1 MGIRYTLELSEEQS
15 EIIKI
20 ALEEYFRLRMNQTW
34 DFADSMCFE
43 DLEKNHT
50 GEEFNKR
57 IENRDMFRD
66 ELEKLLKKVHP
77 LQFRGNKFRE
87 QTIEM
92 RRAQDIWQVI
102 RYKLWTSKHTDAYN
116 WCVDSRKPMN
126 MSDEPL
132 PKMERVEDEVQ

>member
-34 DFADSMCFE
+34 DFADSLCFE
-43 DLEKNHT
+43 EFDYENHSK
-50 GEEFNKR
+50 EDFNER
-57 IENRDMFRD
+57 IECRDMFRD
-66 ELEKLLKKVHP
+66 KFEKLLNTVHP
-77 LQFRGNKFRE
+77 LQFRGGKFRE

-102 RYKLWTSKHTDAYN
+102 RHRLWKDRHGDKN
-116 WCVDSRKPMN
+116 DWCVDSREPMS
-126 MSDEPL
+126 MVDEPL
-132 PKMERVEDEVQ
+132 PKMERTKE

>member
-1 MGIRYTLELSEEQS
+1 MRYILELSEDQA

-34 DFADSMCFE
+34 DFADDICFE
-43 DLEKNHT
+43 DLKENHT
-50 GEEFNKR
+50 EEEFNKC

-66 ELEKLLKKVHP
+66 ELEKLLNTVHP
-77 LQFRGNKFRE
+77 LHFIGGKFRE

-102 RYKLWTSKHTDAYN
+102 RHRLWKDRSGDKDD
-116 WCVDSRKPMN
+116 WCVDAREPMP
-126 MSDEPL
+126 MTDESL
-132 PKMERVEDEVQ
+132 PKIERMEG

>member
-1 MGIRYTLELSEEQS
+1 MKYTLEITEKQA

-34 DFADSMCFE
+34 DFADDICFE
-43 DLEKNHT
+43 GFDYKNHT
-50 GEEFNKR
+50 KEEFDEWVKR
-57 IENRDMFRD
+57 RDMFKD
-66 ELEKLLKKVHP
+66 ELEKLLNKVHP

-102 RYKLWTSKHTDAYN
+102 RHRLWKDRHGDKDD
-116 WCVDSRKPMN
+116 WCVDSRKPMP
-126 MSDEPL
+126 MTGEPL
-132 PKMERVEDEVQ
+132 PKMERVEE

>member
-1 MGIRYTLELSEEQS
+1 MKYALEISEKQA

-34 DFADSMCFE
+34 DFADDICFDGFNYE
-43 DLEKNHT
+43 NHT
-50 GEEFNKR
+50 KEDFNER
-57 IENRDMFRD
+57 IERRDMFRD
-66 ELEKLLKKVHP
+66 ELEKLLNKVHL

-102 RYKLWTSKHTDAYN
+102 RHKLYLDRGGDPN
-116 WCVDSRKPMN
+116 DWCVDARKPM
-126 MSDEPL
+126 SISGEPL
-132 PKMERVEDEVQ
+132 PKMERMEG

>member
-1 MGIRYTLELSEEQS
+1 MKYTLEITEKQA

-34 DFADSMCFE
+34 DFADDICFE
-43 DLEKNHT
+43 GFDYKNHT
-50 GEEFNKR
+50 KEEFDEWVKR
-57 IENRDMFRD
+57 RDMFKV
-66 ELEKLLKKVHP
+66 ELEKLLNKVHP

-102 RYKLWTSKHTDAYN
+102 RHRLWKDRHGDKDD
-116 WCVDSRKPMN
+116 WCVDSRKPMP
-126 MSDEPL
+126 MTGEPL
-132 PKMERVEDEVQ
+132 PKMERVEE

>member
-1 MGIRYTLELSEEQS
+1 MGIRYTLELSEKQA

-20 ALEEYFRLRMNQTW
+20 ALEKYFRLRMNQTW
-34 DFADSMCFE
+34 DFADSLCFE

-102 RYKLWTSKHTDAYN
+102 RHKLWIDRHGDDDS
-116 WCVDSRKPMN
+116 WCVDSRDPMC
-126 MSDEPL
+126 MSGEPL
-132 PKMERVEDEVQ
+132 PKMESVEK

>member
-1 MGIRYTLELSEEQS
+1 MRYTLEISEEQA

-34 DFADSMCFE
+34 DFADDICFE
-43 DLEKNHT
+43 DLKENHT
-50 GEEFNKR
+50 EEEFNKC

-66 ELEKLLKKVHP
+66 ELEKLLNKVHP

-102 RYKLWTSKHTDAYN
+102 RHKLYLDRGGDPN
-116 WCVDSRKPMN
+116 DWCVDAREPMP
-126 MSDEPL
+126 MMDEPL
-132 PKMERVEDEVQ
+132 PKMEVVEE